1 MIKAVA
7 IFCGFVGFLTLML
20 AVAGLSQGG
29 DVQARETVMSDDGC
43 ITQELALDEGY
54 GVSRKLS
61 QRICGK

>member
-7 IFCGFVGFLTLML
+7 IFSCFIGFLAFVLVISGMPQ
-20 AVAGLSQGG
+20 SG

-43 ITQELALDEGY
+43 VTQEVALDEGY

-61 QRICGK
+61 QRVCGK